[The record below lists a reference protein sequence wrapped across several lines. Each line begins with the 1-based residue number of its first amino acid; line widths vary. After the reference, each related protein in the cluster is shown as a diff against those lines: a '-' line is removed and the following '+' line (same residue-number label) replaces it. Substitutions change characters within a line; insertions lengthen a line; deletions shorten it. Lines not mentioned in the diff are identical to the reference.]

1 MIPSTSII
9 FYATPFDMT
18 DTDLLYPTNGLTKNA
33 FLNDLLTLP
42 HEGYTGFTWERQHQT
57 VRVHARYD
65 QLKKYNYIS
74 YVNNNDL
81 EFAYVLD
88 YVYINESVTGVHV
101 YVDFWSTYIDKY
113 QFLPSPIIRQHP
125 ASDVMFQN
133 NNPEPVQ
140 VERWD
145 CTRVEVGL
153 AEDDDDTVTL
163 LTANNTDTY
172 KNRASDFYAAIAY
185 FAMGNFDSM
194 SQFYSTVQMT
204 PCNAGGVIQAN
215 SSVGTRDQA
224 TDILSRY
231 AKAGRSS
238 DCLGAYHIP
247 AYFRATATGENLAA
261 IPTTHGNV
269 SIKID
274 YPIAPLWNKIYT
286 LPQFNRLTATLAG
299 NSRSYDYH
307 FFGKETVRTHDFTFK
322 WSANQSQLGGVVLSP
337 SDYAG
342 GTPGEFSL
350 SSPTWDRV
358 QLSTTQVNESKLVGD
373 TGRLAA
379 GTVKNLLRLDV
390 ASGISDAM
398 SYAEQAGQTFEE
410 SDIQI
415 GSATGSIAMY
425 NAEYPFISLAH
436 YKPDTAEM
444 DKINLY
450 FCKFGY
456 NCNTETFD
464 IELNSMPICNFV
476 HTAGAIVTGALV
488 PQEFLSK
495 MKATLDI
502 GCTFWHGIA
511 NFKAT
516 DKLLQNHFGGKP

>member
-1 MIPSTSII
+1 MIPSTAII
-9 FYATPFDMT
+9 FYATPFDMS
-18 DTDLLYPTNGLTKNA
+18 DSDLLYPTEGRTKAA
-33 FLNDLLTLP
+33 FLKDLLTLP

-57 VRVHARYD
+57 VRVNARYD

-74 YVNNNDL
+74 YTNGSSL
-81 EFAYVLD
+81 EFAYVLN
-88 YVYINESVTGVHV
+88 YIYINESVTGVQV
-101 YVDFWSTYIDKY
+101 YVDWWATYIEQY

-153 AEDDDDTVTL
+153 SDDDDDYVNL
-163 LTANNTDTY
+163 MTANNTDTY
-172 KNRASDFYAAIAY
+172 KDRASDFYAAMAY
-185 FAMGNFDSM
+185 FAMGQFDSM
-194 SQFYSTVQMT
+194 AQFYSTVQMT
-204 PCNAGGVIQAN
+204 PCDAGGVVQAN
-215 SSVGTRDQA
+215 TSVGTRQQA

-238 DCLGAYHIP
+238 DCLGAYHVP
-247 AYFRATATGENLAA
+247 AYFRADTKGENLTA
-261 IPTTHGNV
+261 IPTTHGDV
-269 SIKID
+269 SITID
-274 YPIAPLWNKIYT
+274 YPVTPLWNKIYT

-307 FFGKETVRTHDFTFK
+307 FFGRETVRTHEFTFK
-322 WSANQSQLGGVVLSP
+322 WSANQSQLGGVVLAP
-337 SDYAG
+337 TDYAG

-358 QLSTTQVNESKLVGD
+358 QLSTTQVNESKLIGD
-373 TGRLAA
+373 TGRLAKSTA
-379 GTVKNLLRLDV
+379 TNLLHLDL
-390 ASGISDAM
+390 AAGLSDVM
-398 SYAEQAGQTFEE
+398 TYAEQAGQTFEE

-415 GSATGSIAMY
+415 GAATGSIAMY

-436 YKPDTAEM
+436 YKPDISEM

-456 NCNTETFD
+456 NCNTQTYD

-476 HTAGAIVTGALV
+476 HTAGAIVKGELI
-488 PQEFLSK
+488 PQEYLTK
-495 MKATLDI
+495 MKTTLDI
-502 GCTFWHGIA
+502 GCTFWNGIQ

-516 DKLLQNHFGGKP
+516 DKLMENHFGGNG